1 LYCIRLLPKFA
12 NITAQYLVAD
22 CAKNLDIMVLKISN
36 LVAFILV
43 IVMNYLAN
51 ALPINGKTTGELSAE
66 YPNLFVPAGI
76 TFSIWGIIY
85 LLLAAFIVMQFMDAN
100 KELVSAIGW
109 AFVLSSI
116 FNALWI
122 VAWHYQKL
130 SLSLLIM
137 LGLLVS
143 LIYINY
149 QLRGF
154 PSGLIKAT
162 FGIYLG
168 WICIA
173 TIANVTALLVNYNW
187 GGWGIPEEAWAIIM
201 IGAGSLISA
210 VALLR
215 LNNPFLAL
223 AVIWAFIGIVIKRQ
237 NDFTSIVIAAV
248 AGALLMLVVM
258 IYGFRQL
265 VRPVG

>member
-1 LYCIRLLPKFA
+1 
-12 NITAQYLVAD
+12 
-22 CAKNLDIMVLKISN
+22 MWLKILN
-36 LVAFILV
+36 LAAFVLV
-43 IVMNYLAN
+43 IIMNYLAN
-51 ALPINGKTTGELSAE
+51 ALPINDKTTGELSAE

-85 LLLAAFIVMQFMDAN
+85 LLLAVFIVMQFMDAN

-122 VAWHYQKL
+122 VAWHYQKI

-137 LGLLVS
+137 LGLLAS

-149 QLRGF
+149 QLKGF
-154 PSGLIKAT
+154 PSGVIKAT

-187 GGWGIPEEAWAIIM
+187 GGWGISEEAWAIIM
-201 IGAGSLISA
+201 IGAGTLISA

-215 LNNPFLAL
+215 FNNPFLAL
-223 AVIWAFIGIVIKRQ
+223 AVIWAFVGIIIKRQ
-237 NDFTSIVIAAV
+237 TDFTSIVIAA
-248 AGALLMLVVM
+248 ALGAFMMLIVM
-258 IYGFRQL
+258 IIGFRYL
-265 VRPVG
+265 FRSAAA

>member
-1 LYCIRLLPKFA
+1 ML
-12 NITAQYLVAD
+12 
-22 CAKNLDIMVLKISN
+22 LKILN
-36 LVAFILV
+36 LAAFILV

-85 LLLAAFIVMQFMDAN
+85 LLLAVFIIMQFMDTN

-109 AFVLSSI
+109 AFLLSSI

-130 SLSLLIM
+130 SLSLFIM
-137 LGLLVS
+137 LGLLAS

-149 QLRGF
+149 QLKGF

-173 TIANVTALLVNYNW
+173 TIANVTALLVSYNW
-187 GGWGIPEEAWAIIM
+187 GGWGISEEAWAIIL
-201 IGAGSLISA
+201 IGAGTIISA
-210 VALLR
+210 IAVLR

-223 AVIWAFIGIVIKRQ
+223 AVIWAFVGIIIKRQ
-237 NDFTSIVIAAV
+237 ADFVSIVIAA
-248 AGALLMLVVM
+248 ALGALIMLVVM
-258 IYGFRQL
+258 IIGFRYL
-265 VRPVG
+265 LRPTG

>member
-1 LYCIRLLPKFA
+1 MLLKTFNLLA
-12 NITAQYLVAD
+12 FVLV
-22 CAKNLDIMVLKISN
+22 L
-36 LVAFILV
+36 
-43 IVMNYLAN
+43 VMNYLAN

-85 LLLAAFIVMQFMDAN
+85 LLVAVFIVMQFMEAN

-109 AFVLSSI
+109 AFVISCI

-122 VAWHYQKL
+122 FAWHYQRL
-130 SLSLLIM
+130 PLSLLIM
-137 LGLLVS
+137 LGLLAS

-149 QLRGF
+149 QLRVF
-154 PSGLIKAT
+154 PAGIVKAT

-187 GGWGIPEEAWAIIM
+187 AGWGISEEAWAIIM
-201 IGAGSLISA
+201 IAAGTIISA
-210 VALLR
+210 IALLR

-223 AVIWAFIGIVIKRQ
+223 AVIWAFVGIIIKRQ
-237 NDFTSIVIAAV
+237 SDFTSIVIAA
-248 AGALLMLVVM
+248 ALGALTMLIVM
-258 IYGFRQL
+258 IFGFRYL
-265 VRPVG
+265 FRSAVT

>member
-1 LYCIRLLPKFA
+1 MLYKTL
-12 NITAQYLVAD
+12 
-22 CAKNLDIMVLKISN
+22 NLI
-36 LVAFILV
+36 AFVLV
-43 IVMNYLAN
+43 IIMNYLAN
-51 ALPINGKTTGELSAE
+51 ALPINDKTTGELSAE

-85 LLLAAFIVMQFMDAN
+85 LLLAVFIVMQFMDAN

-116 FNALWI
+116 FNAAWI

-130 SLSLLIM
+130 PLSLLIM
-137 LGLLVS
+137 LGLLAS

-149 QLRGF
+149 QLQGF

-173 TIANVTALLVNYNW
+173 TIANVTAVLVSYNW
-187 GGWGIPEEAWAIIM
+187 GGWGISEEVWAIIM
-201 IGAGSLISA
+201 ITAGTTISA

-223 AVIWAFIGIVIKRQ
+223 AVIWAFVGIIIKRQ
-237 NDFTSIVIAAV
+237 VDFTSIVITAAM
-248 AGALLMLVVM
+248 GAFIMLIVM
-258 IYGFRQL
+258 IVGFRYL
-265 VRPVG
+265 FRPAGT

>member
-1 LYCIRLLPKFA
+1 MLLKTF
-12 NITAQYLVAD
+12 
-22 CAKNLDIMVLKISN
+22 NLL
-36 LVAFILV
+36 AFVLV
-43 IVMNYLAN
+43 IIMNYLAN
-51 ALPINGKTTGELSAE
+51 VLPINGKTTGELSAE
-66 YPNLFVPAGI
+66 YPNLFVPAGV

-85 LLLAAFIVMQFMDAN
+85 LLLAVFIVMQYMDVN

-109 AFVLSSI
+109 AFLLSSI
-116 FNALWI
+116 FNAAWI

-130 SLSLLIM
+130 PLSLLIM

-149 QLRGF
+149 QLQGF

-173 TIANVTALLVNYNW
+173 TIANVTALMVSYNW
-187 GGWGIPEEAWAIIM
+187 GGWGISEEAWAIIM
-201 IGAGSLISA
+201 IAAGTLISA
-210 VALLR
+210 IALLR

-223 AVIWAFIGIVIKRQ
+223 AVIWAFAGIIIKRQ
-237 NDFTSIVIAAV
+237 ADFVSIVITAAL
-248 AGALLMLVVM
+248 GALIMLIVM
-258 IYGFRQL
+258 IIGFRYL
-265 VRPVG
+265 LRPAG

>member
-1 LYCIRLLPKFA
+1 MMIKILNLLAFV
-12 NITAQYLVAD
+12 I
-22 CAKNLDIMVLKISN
+22 VL
-36 LVAFILV
+36 
-43 IVMNYLAN
+43 VMNYLAN
-51 ALPINGKTTGELSAE
+51 ALPLNGKTTGELSAE

-85 LLLAAFIVMQFMDAN
+85 LLLAVFIVMQFMDVN

-116 FNALWI
+116 FNGLWI

-130 SLSLLIM
+130 PLSLLIM
-137 LGLLVS
+137 LGLLAS
-143 LIYINY
+143 LIFINY
-149 QLRGF
+149 HLKGY
-154 PSGLIKAT
+154 PSGVIKAT

-187 GGWGIPEEAWAIIM
+187 GGWGISQEAWAIIL
-201 IGAGSLISA
+201 IGVGTLISA

-223 AVIWAFIGIVIKRQ
+223 AVIWAFAGIIIKRQ
-237 NDFTSIVIAAV
+237 ADFTSIVIAA
-248 AGALLMLVVM
+248 ALGAFIMLIVM
-258 IYGFRQL
+258 TFGFRHL
-265 VRPVG
+265 IRPTGS